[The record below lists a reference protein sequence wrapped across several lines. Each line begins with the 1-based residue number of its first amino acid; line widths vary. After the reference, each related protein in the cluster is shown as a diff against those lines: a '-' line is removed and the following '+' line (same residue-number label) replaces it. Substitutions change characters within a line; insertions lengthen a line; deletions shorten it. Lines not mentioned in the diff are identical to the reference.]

1 MAARLPLLA
10 EPPPLIAVGEGR
22 GGATVIG
29 GRLLWPLLTAAV
41 EELMD
46 VRLPLLS
53 DGRCWLFETV
63 GLAVDVLF
71 DVDIMLRRAYIKNV
85 IIGSGQHTI
94 FILKKI

>member
-1 MAARLPLLA
+1 MAARLPLPA

-71 DVDIMLRRAYIKNV
+71 DVDIMLRRA
-85 IIGSGQHTI
+85 
-94 FILKKI
+94 